1 MIKSHRF
8 EKILEMIEQ
17 NGIMTIRDLAQILD
31 VTETTIRRDSEELE
45 QQGLLIRVH
54 GGVKSLKRST
64 ILSSQDEKRMQERT
78 ENYKEKN
85 LVAKRAASFVKEGDC
100 VFLDG
105 GSTMLPMLN
114 YLKGKKVRIV
124 SHSTLLADNFDDDTS
139 EFYLLGG
146 KYIPQ
151 YNMSV
156 GPITLN
162 NLERFNLDHAFIG
175 CAGID
180 LSRKMVYTAE
190 LETMAIKAQALLL
203 TNHKYLLVDASKLA
217 VKGFYSFGEFE
228 DFDVIICN
236 EDPSINKEEIPGNF
250 ILI

>member
-78 ENYKEKN
+78 EHYKEKN
-85 LVAKRAASFVKEGDC
+85 LVAKRAASFVNEGDC

-114 YLKGKKVRIV
+114 
-124 SHSTLLADNFDDDTS
+124 
-139 EFYLLGG
+139 
-146 KYIPQ
+146 
-151 YNMSV
+151 
-156 GPITLN
+156 
-162 NLERFNLDHAFIG
+162 
-175 CAGID
+175 C
-180 LSRKMVYTAE
+180 
-190 LETMAIKAQALLL
+190 
-203 TNHKYLLVDASKLA
+203 
-217 VKGFYSFGEFE
+217 
-228 DFDVIICN
+228 
-236 EDPSINKEEIPGNF
+236 
-250 ILI
+250 